1 MGITRVLFVCIGN
14 SCRSQMAEAFARA
27 YGSDCIVASS
37 AGLRPASMIAPDTM
51 RAMAE
56 KHIDIAEHF
65 PKSLKYLERAE
76 FDLVVNM
83 SGKVLPTTFGN
94 AKLVEWYVQDP
105 IGMEYDEHC
114 QVRNQIARL
123 VMELILELRRP
134 PEKKLRG
141 LGSNRPSY

>member
-1 MGITRVLFVCIGN
+1 
-14 SCRSQMAEAFARA
+14 MAEAFARA
-27 YGSDCIVASS
+27 YGSDCIIASS
-37 AGLRPASMIAPDTM
+37 AGLRPASTIATDTM

-56 KHIDIAEHF
+56 RHIDLGDHF

-83 SGKVLPTTFGN
+83 SGKFLPVTFGN
-94 AKLVEWYVQDP
+94 ARVVDWHVEDP
-105 IGMEYDEHC
+105 IGMEYEEHC
-114 QVRNQIARL
+114 QVRNHIARL

-141 LGSNRPSY
+141 LGRQ